1 MCETNISQSPH
12 IVRSQVKCLVIYLK
26 CTHGVQIV
34 GHGSTILVPQGV
46 LHGVFADAVFEETGC
61 LCEVALNERKHAK
74 GKCYVGVLGLDAV
87 SLKEGSP
94 NSIELDGFLRN
105 GTDQMIEV
113 RVVLK
118 PIEQMCNGFSLLELV
133 GTGDAKAEERV

>member
-1 MCETNISQSPH
+1 
-12 IVRSQVKCLVIYLK
+12 
-26 CTHGVQIV
+26 
-34 GHGSTILVPQGV
+34 
-46 LHGVFADAVFEETGC
+46 
-61 LCEVALNERKHAK
+61 
-74 GKCYVGVLGLDAV
+74 V